1 MAPIFPSLRFT
12 ALAFFLVFFFHQTLA
27 SHPVSSFS
35 FTDFQQDLEFNKS
48 TVALFGNAKIVKFQG
63 GSAIQL
69 SGAGQVMYEKPIEL
83 LEGKSRK
90 LVSFSTYFAISMPLE
105 EENGLAFV
113 IAFGNNDSLSG
124 FSSGLTNRSLLENA
138 LDVSISRDG
147 HDRNGSSVIAKINGT
162 VSTVKMGLKSEQKLH
177 VWIDY
182 KAISSRLEVRLSQF
196 GNSRPFH
203 PSLGHKINLL
213 TIKEKNSEMFVGFK
227 FNTVN
232 KESTSETCF
241 LHSWNFT
248 SRLFPYWIHS
258 EPLDPNSLDKKKSE
272 EDLRGREP
280 KCDCFFRVVSAL
292 LIGAGFGGLIGFIV
306 LFWNRIGNTKP
317 VVPEE
322 CVVDKEFEY
331 KKVIVVAD
339 KSDINGGVKK

>member
-1 MAPIFPSLRFT
+1 MASIFPSLRFT
-12 ALAFFLVFFFHQTLA
+12 AFAFFLVFFFHQTLA

-35 FTDFQQDLEFNKS
+35 FTDFQKDSEFNKS
-48 TVALFGNAKIVKFQG
+48 TVALFGNAKIVKFHG

-69 SGAGQVMYEKPIEL
+69 SGGGQVMYEKPIKL

-90 LVSFSTYFAISMPLE
+90 LVSFSNYFAISMPLE

-113 IAFGNNDSLSG
+113 IAFGNNDSLLSIY
-124 FSSGLTNRSLLENA
+124 SGLTNRSLLENA
-138 LDVSISRDG
+138 LVVSISRDG
-147 HDRNGSSVIAKINGT
+147 HDRNGSSVIAKINGA

-182 KAISSRLEVRLSQF
+182 KASSSRLEVRLSRF

-203 PSLGHKINLL
+203 PSLWHKINLL
-213 TIKEKNSEMFVGFK
+213 TVKEKKEMFVGFK

-272 EDLRGREP
+272 EDLKGREP
-280 KCDCFFRVVSAL
+280 KCDCYFRVVSAL

-306 LFWNRIGNTKP
+306 LFWNRIGNTRP
-317 VVPEE
+317 VVPDE

-331 KKVIVVAD
+331 KKVNVVAD
-339 KSDINGGVKK
+339 KSAISGGVKK